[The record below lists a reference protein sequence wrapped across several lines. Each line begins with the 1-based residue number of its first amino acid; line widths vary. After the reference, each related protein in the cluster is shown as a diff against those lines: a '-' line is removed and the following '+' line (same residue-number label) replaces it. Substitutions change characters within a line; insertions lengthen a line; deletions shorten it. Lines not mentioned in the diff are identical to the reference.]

1 MSSFQEIKTLFT
13 TEITNSPQYVVATK
27 IKDLL
32 IQDIVAP
39 NIDYTFIYQLQETDY
54 IDLNNK
60 PAEEIIITMALK
72 LILGIDIE
80 IINGQVIIIMNKFL

>member
-32 IQDIVAP
+32 IQDIITP
-39 NIDYTFIYQLQETDY
+39 NINYTFIYQLQDSDY
-54 IDLNNK
+54 VDINNK
-60 PAEEIIITMALK
+60 SAEEIIIIMALK
-72 LILGIDIE
+72 LILGFDIE
-80 IINGQVIIIMNKFL
+80 IINGQVIVIMNKFL